1 MDWTPEN
8 FNYVFEKEKKVKW
21 GPLVQLI
28 DNVVRLQI
36 NLTNVPYTNSSIET
50 VSSDETKAKTT
61 LATN

>member
-8 FNYVFEKEKKVKW
+8 FNHVFEKEKKVKW

-36 NLTNVPYTNSSIET
+36 NLTNVPYINSSIET
-50 VSSDETKAKTT
+50 VSSEETKTKPT

>member
-36 NLTNVPYTNSSIET
+36 SLTNSPYRDTSIST
-50 VSSDETKAKTT
+50 VSSEEKTET
-61 LATN
+61 ATN